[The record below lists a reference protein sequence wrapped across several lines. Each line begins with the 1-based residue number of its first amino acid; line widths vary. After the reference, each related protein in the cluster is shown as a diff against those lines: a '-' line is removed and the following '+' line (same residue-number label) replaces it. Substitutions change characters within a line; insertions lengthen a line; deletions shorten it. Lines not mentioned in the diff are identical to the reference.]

1 MSKNQLN
8 NKKTLAL
15 FSISLIISFTFW
27 RSWTNL
33 LYNETKVSILRQATG
48 LNIHHYHYGI
58 LLVLIATLLLI
69 FHKKS
74 SLAIIL
80 AGLGFGTYFDGFLS
94 RLFTQTART
103 VEIFNYNKN
112 FIPTTIL
119 FTFLLIITI
128 TFYLI
133 TERYK
138 K

>member
-1 MSKNQLN
+1 MN
-8 NKKTLAL
+8 NHKKTLTL
-15 FSISLIISFTFW
+15 FSISLILSFTFW

-33 LYNETKVSILRQATG
+33 FYSETKVSILRNATG

-69 FHKKS
+69 FHKRS
-74 SLAIIL
+74 NTAIIL
-80 AGLGFGTYFDGFLS
+80 SGLGFGTYFDGFLS

-112 FIPTTIL
+112 LFPTTIL
-119 FTFLLIITI
+119 FLGILIITLVTYI
-128 TFYLI
+128 I